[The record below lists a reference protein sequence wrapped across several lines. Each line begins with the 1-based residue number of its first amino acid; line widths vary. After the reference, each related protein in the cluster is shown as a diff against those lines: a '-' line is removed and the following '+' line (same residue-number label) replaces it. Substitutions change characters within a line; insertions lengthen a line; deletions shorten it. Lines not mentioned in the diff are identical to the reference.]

1 MIAFALGLI
10 AGAIAG
16 AAGLYFIV
24 LRNRLIEA
32 QDWIQVY
39 EYQERVARI
48 APPVNDV
55 AVRLRNLLRVLG
67 GW

>member
-1 MIAFALGLI
+1 MIAFTLGLI

-16 AAGLYFIV
+16 AACLFMV
-24 LRNRLIEA
+24 LRDRLIKA

>member
-10 AGAIAG
+10 AGAVAG
-16 AAGLYFIV
+16 AAGFYFIA
-24 LRNRLIEA
+24 LRNRIIEA

-55 AVRLRNLLRVLG
+55 AERFRNLLRALG
-67 GW
+67 DW